1 MWSVCLSRLAWHSPG
16 TLRKAPSLRP
26 LPPHMAQTPTTSEDQ
41 KTVAALDTQYQAAVK
56 TNDAATMDRILADDF
71 VLSTGSGKK
80 IDETGSAFGGAQ
92 RSSPVPTPGRYRANG
107 SRMGR
112 RRGGNRQAMGERHR
126 LRQALRLYG
135 VVQRYICANFQRLD
149 LCFRTIFP
157 AVTQAFAVRGEL
169 QLGGAFLQQPFHGLA
184 HVANLQ
190 GIPAEAL
197 DFFLRRAQVR
207 LVPFNE

>member
-1 MWSVCLSRLAWHSPG
+1 MNEHPCVSNVVCVLVATCLAFAGDAAQSAKPSPPA
-16 TLRKAPSLRP
+16 AP
-26 LPPHMAQTPTTSEDQ
+26 HGATPTTSEDQ

-92 RSSPVPTPGRYRANG
+92 RSSPVPTPGRYRANS

-126 LRQALRLYG
+126 PWQALRLHS
-135 VVQRYICANFQRLD
+135 VV
-149 LCFRTIFP
+149 
-157 AVTQAFAVRGEL
+157 
-169 QLGGAFLQQPFHGLA
+169 
-184 HVANLQ
+184 
-190 GIPAEAL
+190 
-197 DFFLRRAQVR
+197 
-207 LVPFNE
+207 